1 MTASGWLRVAS
12 GLTLF
17 NAVGHTLG
25 AVLAGPSGPPEA
37 ALRDSMRSYRVV
49 MMGVERSYWDF
60 YLGSGWAITVMI
72 LTAAAVM
79 WLLAPVA
86 RRSPR
91 AAGPIINALAAGY
104 AALTLV
110 SIVYFVT
117 APMVNLALITVA
129 LAVAAMKS
137 RAEQAVESR

>member
-1 MTASGWLRVAS
+1 MAR
-12 GLTLF
+12 
-17 NAVGHTLG
+17 
-25 AVLAGPSGPPEA
+25 
-37 ALRDSMRSYRVV
+37 
-49 MMGVERSYWDF
+49 GVP
-60 YLGSGWAITVMI
+60 GST
-72 LTAAAVM
+72 
-79 WLLAPVA
+79 A

-91 AAGPIINALAAGY
+91 AARPIINALAAGY

-129 LAVAAMKS
+129 LAAAAMKS